1 MHVRRL
7 GRLIFGSAALLSA
20 AFVAAPTASAGAAT
34 ATGSPI
40 PIGQIESATTASSN
54 TSLYS
59 ASQTLKAWASWTNAH
74 GGINGHKVVVYSLN
88 DNTDPAKA
96 SVDAKQLID
105 QDHVVAMVGENAVAT
120 ESVWRPLFDAA
131 NIPIIGGGCYDTEWT
146 TDPNM
151 YCVTTTAIL
160 DGLKAQEKAITEAH
174 GKTFGITYSSTVPQA
189 GAAAPLFQSLTKQFG
204 LNWGGAYGVTGNE
217 PDYTSQCLAFK
228 QAGVTDVGVEAEPN
242 LINLAKSCARQNY
255 YPRYTSGDGGIA
267 TNGYTTDPNIHEMIA
282 AIYSFPYT
290 VTSTKATKEFHNALN
305 KYAPQVLSSSGKQS
319 STQTWTAAI
328 AFQIAA
334 QMVTAANPTA
344 YDISTALNTFKNQTL
359 DGLAPSPLTFTAG
372 QPHAHNSC
380 WFYMVLKSGKITAP
394 YGMKTFC
401 TP

>member
-7 GRLIFGSAALLSA
+7 GRLIFGSAALLS
-20 AFVAAPTASAGAAT
+20 VALVATPTTSAGAAT

-40 PIGQIESATTASSN
+40 PIGQIESATTATSN

-74 GGINGHKVVVYSLN
+74 GGINGHKIVVYSLN

-105 QDHVVAMVGENAVAT
+105 QDHVVAMVGENATAT

-131 NIPIIGGGCYDTEWT
+131 SIPIIGGGCYDPEWT

-151 YCVTTTAIL
+151 FCVTTTAIL
-160 DGLKAQEKAITEAH
+160 DGLKAQDKAIVEAG
-174 GKTFGITYSSTVPQA
+174 GKTVGITYSSTSPQA
-189 GAAAPLFQSLTKQFG
+189 GAAAPLFQGLSKQFG
-204 LNWGGAYGVTGNE
+204 LNWAGAYGVTGNE
-217 PDYTSQCLAFK
+217 PDYTSQCVAFK
-228 QAGVTDVGVEAEPN
+228 QAGATDVGIEGAPN

-255 YPRYTSGDGGIA
+255 YPRYTSGDGGIG

-282 AIYSFPYT
+282 AVYSFPYT
-290 VTSTKATKEFHNALN
+290 VSSTPATKEFHNALN

-328 AFQIAA
+328 AFQTAA
-334 QMVTAANPTA
+334 QMVKANTPTA
-344 YDISTALNTFKNQTL
+344 YDITSALNSFQNQTL
-359 DGLAPSPLTFTAG
+359 GGLASAPLTFTAG
-372 QPHAHNSC
+372 QAHQHNSC
-380 WFYMVLKSGKITAP
+380 WWYMVLKNGKLTAP
-394 YGMKTFC
+394 DGMKQFC